1 MKNLEN
7 DHRVRVTKLLIRKA
21 FTSLL
26 SEKPIESITVK
37 ELCALAGINRGTFYT
52 HYQDIYELLGEIEE
66 AMVSEIDAALLSL
79 ADNSGSPTTLVA
91 ICTQVFQCLKDNSD
105 MCTIM
110 LGNYCD
116 KQFVARLLALGK
128 QAYLKSYSS
137 YFKEASPRS
146 IEYFYSFVSAGCIGL
161 LRRWMEDGMD
171 GTPLEIARMAEQ
183 IMLTGVGFLDMSS

>member
-66 AMVSEIDAALLSL
+66 AMVSEIDAAL
-79 ADNSGSPTTLVA
+79 
-91 ICTQVFQCLKDNSD
+91 
-105 MCTIM
+105 
-110 LGNYCD
+110 Y
-116 KQFVARLLALGK
+116 R
-128 QAYLKSYSS
+128 
-137 YFKEASPRS
+137 
-146 IEYFYSFVSAGCIGL
+146 
-161 LRRWMEDGMD
+161 
-171 GTPLEIARMAEQ
+171 
-183 IMLTGVGFLDMSS
+183 FL